1 MPGHAEEPS
10 GDAAGGT
17 SGPGPKIAFDGD
29 DFAGSTDALDVP
41 DSAACGA
48 AGAVFARIRGAG
60 AMPPTPFGVR

>member
-17 SGPGPKIAFDGD
+17 SGPVPKIAFDED

-41 DSAACGA
+41 DIAACGA
-48 AGAVFARIRGAG
+48 AGAGRTWRRRPPPGGPGRRGRG
-60 AMPPTPFGVR
+60 